1 MARHG
6 LEDPVIIAELF
17 NSTEQSR
24 LVSMVPGTYSNLCNM
39 ACACLSEWQQNAL
52 QPEQVNYVVRGA
64 PMTEKTAALLKLLL
78 EDTSTAKMREVV
90 LEILRRHE
98 PLRETIIMETI
109 NQAVADVDKA
119 ETAKEAEIT
128 PTLGDWLEEFKE
140 KRRKEWQAVAAI
152 RQGVIRQ
159 QLAENEKRGDPR
171 TTESN

>member
-1 MARHG
+1 
-6 LEDPVIIAELF
+6 
-17 NSTEQSR
+17 
-24 LVSMVPGTYSNLCNM
+24 
-39 ACACLSEWQQNAL
+39 
-52 QPEQVNYVVRGA
+52 
-64 PMTEKTAALLKLLL
+64 MTEKTAALLKLLL

-90 LEILRRHE
+90 LEIVRRHE